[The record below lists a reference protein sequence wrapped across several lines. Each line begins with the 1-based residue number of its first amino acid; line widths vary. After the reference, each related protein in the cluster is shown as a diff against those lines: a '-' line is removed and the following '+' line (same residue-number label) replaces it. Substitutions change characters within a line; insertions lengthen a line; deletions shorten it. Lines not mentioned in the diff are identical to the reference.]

1 MVFSSLRKSL
11 PGRRS
16 TAGSPVVLTAVTSI
30 VTLLGSAPVCGAAP
44 APGGPDGQGPGA
56 HPNVITVSCAA
67 SVEAVVDT
75 LAARTERASG
85 GARIRVNAGASSMLA
100 RQIEAGAEVDLF
112 VSADMET
119 VQRLATKGWIDSAS
133 IVVLAS
139 NRVVAITPSDRPIE
153 VRSPADLAG
162 PMVRRV
168 AIADTVIPIG
178 RYTEAF
184 LRHAGL
190 QKTLA
195 PRIAR
200 TDNVRATLAAVAAGA
215 ADLGFVYATD
225 AKTTDK
231 VEIVWRIPPEEI
243 PPVRITAGIVKGHD
257 RREVRELLD
266 ILRAEESRR
275 IFEKMGFE
283 KPGDAGR

>member
-1 MVFSSLRKSL
+1 MVFSSVRKSL
-11 PGRRS
+11 PTRRR
-16 TAGSPVVLTAVTSI
+16 TAGSPAVLTAVTSI
-30 VTLLGSAPVCGAAP
+30 VTLLGSAPACVGAP
-44 APGGPDGQGPGA
+44 PPGGPDGRGPGT
-56 HPNVITVSCAA
+56 HPHVITVSCAV

-75 LAARTERASG
+75 LVARTERASG
-85 GARIRVNAGASSMLA
+85 GARIRVNAGASSILA

-112 VSADMET
+112 VSADLET
-119 VQRLATKGWIDSAS
+119 VQRLAVAGWIDSAS
-133 IVVLAS
+133 ILVLAS

-153 VRSPADLAG
+153 VRAPADLG
-162 PMVRRV
+162 DSRVRRV
-168 AIADTVIPIG
+168 AIADTVVPIG
-178 RYTEAF
+178 RYAEAF

-190 QKTLA
+190 QKALA

-225 AKTTDK
+225 ARTTDK

-243 PPVRITAGIVKGHD
+243 PPVRIAAGIVKGHD

-266 ILRAEESRR
+266 ILRAEESWK

-283 KPGDAGR
+283 KPGDADR